1 MLGNPDPDAFSLTR
15 VTPNHHQN
23 CVARATDKWS
33 APSGT
38 PVGGFSGRP
47 GGERDGLGSF
57 FPAWIRAGPPSFHRV
72 KRHIDHN
79 IDNNNNISSYY
90 HTTIFSPRQKHTST
104 PRISKAAVYPKNR
117 IKNKIKKMSVTTTDN
132 ARVTSLRHT
141 LADYDL
147 HHSQPTHDRASE
159 APSPNSRPAGD
170 SSSSPAEWETQW
182 RRVPAY
188 RPVNPSLI
196 ESGGRNEFNNAIERN
211 FIRVMFGGVWMQAV
225 S

>member
-38 PVGGFSGRP
+38 PVGGLSGRP
-47 GGERDGLGSF
+47 GGRGMVWAAF

-72 KRHIDHN
+72 KRHID
-79 IDNNNNISSYY
+79 NNNNNTSSYY
-90 HTTIFSPRQKHTST
+90 HTTIFPPQPKKHLHT
-104 PRISKAAVYPKNR
+104 PNQQSCSIPKKQNKNKNR
-117 IKNKIKKMSVTTTDN
+117 KMSVTTTDN

-147 HHSQPTHDRASE
+147 HHSQPSHDRASE
-159 APSPNSRPAGD
+159 APSPNTQPAGD